1 MSAEVARRM
10 RLVRAGVIDVGSN
23 TVRLL
28 VAARTKRGLQSILSE
43 RTYVGLAKDIER
55 TRSISDEKLEGLGAL
70 VERYAAEARAS
81 GIDALEVIVTAPGRQ
96 SANAEELV
104 DVLESASGALVRQ
117 LTAEEEG
124 RLAYAGAVGA
134 CTSVPET
141 IAVADVGGG
150 STQLMVGTAEAP
162 AWLRCLDIGSLRL
175 TERIVRSDP
184 PGEEALEALADSV
197 SAAFEGLAP
206 PLPLK
211 ALATGGTAR
220 TLRRI
225 AGRRL
230 DEKNLSAALDDFAAT
245 PATARAER
253 YDILVERARVLAAGT
268 IVLREAHR
276 RLGVKLE
283 VARGGVREGALRAM
297 LAELAA
303 AAA

>member
-1 MSAEVARRM
+1 M
-10 RLVRAGVIDVGSN
+10 RPVRAGVIDVGSN

-55 TRSISDEKLEGLGAL
+55 TGSISAEKLAGLSRL
-70 VERYAAEARAS
+70 VARYSAEAHAS
-81 GIDALEVIVTAPGRQ
+81 GLDAIEVIVTAPGRQ
-96 SANAEELV
+96 SANAAELV
-104 DVLESASGALVRQ
+104 DVLESASGARVRQ

-141 IAVADVGGG
+141 IAVVDVGGG

-162 AWLRCLDIGSLRL
+162 AWLRGLDIGSLRL
-175 TERIVRSDP
+175 TERVVRSDP
-184 PGEEALEALADSV
+184 PGDEALEALADSV
-197 SAAFEGLAP
+197 SAAFEGLAL

-225 AGRRL
+225 IGRRL
-230 DEKNLSAALDDFAAT
+230 GEKNLSAALEDFAST
-245 PATARAER
+245 PAAALAER

-268 IVLREAHR
+268 IVLHEAHR

-283 VARGGVREGALRAM
+283 VARGGVREGAVRAM

>member
-1 MSAEVARRM
+1 MSAEVALRM
-10 RLVRAGVIDVGSN
+10 RPVRAGVIDVGSN

-28 VAARTKRGLQSILSE
+28 VAARTKRGLQSVLSE

-55 TRSISDEKLEGLGAL
+55 TRSVSYEKLAALGAL
-70 VERYAAEARAS
+70 VERYAAVARAS

-96 SANAEELV
+96 SANAAELV
-104 DVLESASGALVRQ
+104 DVLESAAGAPVRQ

-134 CTSVPET
+134 CSSVPET
-141 IAVADVGGG
+141 IAVVDVGGG
-150 STQLMVGTAEAP
+150 STQLMVGTAEEP

-184 PGEEALEALADSV
+184 PGDEALEALADSV
-197 SAAFEGLAP
+197 SYAFEGLAP

-225 AGRRL
+225 VGRRL
-230 DEKNLSAALDDFAAT
+230 GEKNLSAALEDFAST
-245 PATARAER
+245 PAAALSDR
-253 YDILVERARVLAAGT
+253 YDLLVERARVLAAGT

-283 VARGGVREGALRAM
+283 VARGGVREGAVRAM